1 MKMSNRHM
9 PCQTQSLQ
17 LVHVDHGQKKAANRV
32 GGNGGE

>member
-1 MKMSNRHM
+1 MKMSNRQM

-17 LVHVDHGQKKAANRV
+17 LVHVDHGQKAANRV